1 MFNQTCYRHSC
12 VSLRQADKTKLA
24 ELQRDLESRDEKE
37 REDINQVW
45 AKFSNSGGA
54 VRTLMLEGI
63 LAQCCS
69 PLLSSVS
76 SLVKDLIRIDFI
88 SALPCELAFKILCY
102 LDSASL
108 CQAAQVSRRWKV
120 MADDDVVWHRMCE
133 QHIDRKCTKCG
144 WGLPLLE
151 KKRLRDMKK
160 AIEQR
165 ARGREAL
172 ENLSISEKRKLGHE
186 HDHENAHDS
195 KKQKVQ
201 TCTVTYSD
209 QEQLYNQNST
219 NGNNSAN
226 QTNNSINNTNLP
238 GSSDIA
244 STSGVVVGAS
254 TSAASATQ
262 PITEETNCNA
272 SSNMSLVPAIPK
284 RKTRPWKEVYA
295 ERYRIERNWREG
307 RYYVREFK
315 QNFSVMSLQFDEQYL
330 ITGLFD
336 GTINVWDVET
346 GVLVRSLKGHIK
358 AVSGLKFDGHKLIS
372 GSYDRTV
379 RVWNYKTGECIST
392 FRGHEDEVTCL
403 DFEDKLIAS
412 GSADH
417 NIRVWDFECKSCFT
431 LRGHHDTITS
441 VKIDAASNTLFS
453 SSEDLSVRMWDL
465 NTKKCLKVFGED
477 TPTGHVGRISQ
488 VLPITLD
495 HLEGDGCEDDGNVVN
510 TTTGSGDVEPFI
522 KPDEEKQKNKVYP
535 THILTA
541 SLDNTIRLLDVKTGK
556 CVRPLFGHVEG
567 VWSIAAD
574 TFRVVSG
581 SHDKSVK
588 IWDVQTG
595 KCWHTLTGH
604 FGPVCCIG
612 LSDTRIAS
620 GSDDGVVRMYCF
632 DDQ

>member
-1 MFNQTCYRHSC
+1 M
-12 VSLRQADKTKLA
+12 V
-24 ELQRDLESRDEKE
+24 ELQRDLESRPEKE
-37 REDINQVW
+37 QEDITLVW
-45 AKFSNSGGA
+45 SKFSGSSGA

-108 CQAAQVSRRWKV
+108 CQAAQVCKKWKY

-151 KKRLRDMKK
+151 KKRLRDMKR

-165 ARGREAL
+165 AKGDECCDSDSDPTNKDTDGAGKRRLEETEADAG
-172 ENLSISEKRKLGHE
+172 SAKKL
-186 HDHENAHDS
+186 
-195 KKQKVQ
+195 K
-201 TCTVTYSD
+201 
-209 QEQLYNQNST
+209 T
-219 NGNNSAN
+219 NGEMDTKDTTKESSENKEESKEDKEKNEKENDKENKDKNGKEVIN
-226 QTNNSINNTNLP
+226 Q
-238 GSSDIA
+238 
-244 STSGVVVGAS
+244 
-254 TSAASATQ
+254 
-262 PITEETNCNA
+262 
-272 SSNMSLVPAIPK
+272 PK

-307 RYYVREFK
+307 RYFVKEFK
-315 QNFSVMSLQFDEQYL
+315 QNYSVMSLQFDEQYL
-330 ITGLFD
+330 MTGLFD

-346 GVLVRSLKGHIK
+346 GELVRTLKGHIK
-358 AVSGLKFDGHKLIS
+358 AVSALKFDGHKLIS

-379 RVWNYKTGECIST
+379 RVWNYRTGECVST
-392 FRGHEDEVTCL
+392 FRGHEDQVTCL

-431 LRGHHDTITS
+431 LRGHQDTVTS
-441 VKIDAASNTLFS
+441 VKIDAASMTLFS
-453 SSEDLSVRMWDL
+453 SSEDLTVRVWDL
-465 NTKKCLKVFGED
+465 ETKKCIKVFGD
-477 TPTGHVGRISQ
+477 DKPTGHVARISQ

-495 HLEGDGCEDDGNVVN
+495 HLEGDDCDDDSSIDNNSQHDDQEVVLA
-510 TTTGSGDVEPFI
+510 GRPG
-522 KPDEEKQKNKVYP
+522 KRLP

-541 SLDNTIRLLDVKTGK
+541 SLDNTIRLLDVRTGK